1 MRWLPGLLMISA
13 LCVIVATAMLVPTA
27 KGTIQNLT
35 EHSWIYNNGYMDDTR
50 IYQTE
55 SGFHGQKLVTGTRG
69 TGIISRTIDAEVYGD
84 SNNPAYDEISMS
96 EWGVFQ
102 NKPST
107 YSQSLTQNA
116 QSLTQSDL
124 RNALCAKNYQTGSSY
139 SESYSNLE
147 ELIKDTSI
155 TQSSAASVYDIAS
168 EVQGTARIGARVQ
181 KSYSTVPAYVMGGT
195 YTGYTNI
202 HMSLETG
209 GNGSVMT
216 LPCP

>member
-13 LCVIVATAMLVPTA
+13 LCVIVTTAMLVPTA
-27 KGTIQNLT
+27 VGTPQNLT
-35 EHSWIYNNGYMDDTR
+35 EHSWVYNQGYMDDTR

-55 SGFHGQKLVTGTRG
+55 SGFNGQKLVTGTRG
-69 TGIISRTIDAEVYGD
+69 TGTISRTIDAEVYGGWG
-84 SNNPAYDEISMS
+84 SLDEISMS
-96 EWGVFQ
+96 EWGVYQ

-107 YSQSLTQNA
+107 YSQSLTS

-139 SESYSNLE
+139 SESYSNLK
-147 ELIKDTSI
+147 ELVKDTSI
-155 TQSSAASVYDIAS
+155 IQTGAASVYDIAS

-181 KSYSTVPAYVMGGT
+181 KSATTVPAYVMGGT
-195 YTGYTNI
+195 YMGYTNI

-209 GNGSVMT
+209 NGSVLT